1 MAIEIL
7 LSILCI
13 YTLSIWWYWLLR
25 NSYENHLEGN
35 GTVAIH
41 LSSYCIYAIT
51 WQVDR
56 NYNWNLEDISAPK
69 FHNDNNIRPPSDI
82 WSYYSAMVPHL
93 CLHRLPL
100 PPKIWQRYQPCTDQH
115 THPPSTRIS
124 LPSNTADYAP
134 NFLSESTFMDSTY
147 IFIFMWTIREV
158 SRKQPPCWWLTDT
171 SEWTLYPN

>member
-56 NYNWNLEDISAPK
+56 NCNWNLEDISAPK

-100 PPKIWQRYQPCTDQH
+100 PPRSDKDTNPARTNTPTPPQPG
-115 THPPSTRIS
+115 SVS
-124 LPSNTADYAP
+124 LATLPIMLP
-134 NFLSESTFMDSTY
+134 TFWVRAHL
-147 IFIFMWTIREV
+147 WTVLIYSYSCE
-158 SRKQPPCWWLTDT
+158 Q
-171 SEWTLYPN
+171 